1 MTPTNPPRT
10 SMVGYEVFWGGEGW
24 RVKEGWRQHEGN
36 YILRPEIRIAKVDK
50 DWNGMLIWGVWSLT
64 AFWKA
69 QSSNTC
75 RVIVSRVHFQLS
87 EASSVSLTVECRIPL
102 LSRQLLCSLVF
113 EDLSLVYKEQ
123 SDVFVLIVLM
133 PFPVQGIRMCSVCS
147 DICPALTE
155 QSRKSSLFLF
165 TNILGCKVSYLKA
178 SMGLEWHSSAGGRT
192 LTYLFSPPCQ
202 SERRTGSSICGRIP
216 TGPLT
221 IYQ

>member
-87 EASSVSLTVECRIPL
+87 EASSVSLTVECRILL

-123 SDVFVLIVLM
+123 SDVFVLIVLFLSKVLECA
-133 PFPVQGIRMCSVCS
+133 PC
-147 DICPALTE
+147 ALTSVRLWL
-155 QSRKSSLFLF
+155 SRVGNQVCFCLPIFWGARF
-165 TNILGCKVSYLKA
+165 HILRQAWASNDTVQQEAELWLIYSARPVSQRDGQEAPYVA
-178 SMGLEWHSSAGGRT
+178 E
-192 LTYLFSPPCQ
+192 FQQVP
-202 SERRTGSSICGRIP
+202 
-216 TGPLT
+216 
-221 IYQ
+221 